1 MSIFLDLIQSLLIRG
16 SMVAVALTLTVTM
29 NNALYQ
35 KSQLNFAKGQVE
47 TVGDA
52 IHDDLVQANYNNTA
66 GHVFCFAYAQDFR
79 FHGDIDNDGVTDKV
93 RYYGVYDGG
102 TGYWSLYRT
111 LNDGVPLLMGKSFSS
126 ITFQYYDAK
135 GKITATADSIKAVRV
150 NLVENVVGATE
161 GFTQVVK
168 NFKIYPSNL

>member
-1 MSIFLDLIQSLLIRG
+1 
-16 SMVAVALTLTVTM
+16 MVAVALTLTVTM

-52 IHDDLVQANYNNTA
+52 IYADLVQANYNNSH
-66 GHVFCFAYAQDFR
+66 GGVFSNAYDQDIQFY
-79 FHGDIDNDGVTDKV
+79 GDIDNNGVTDQV

-111 LNDGVPLLMGKSFSS
+111 LNGGVPLLMGKRFSS
-126 ITFQYYDAK
+126 LTFQYYDAK
-135 GKITATADSIKAVRV
+135 GKITADLNRIKAVRV
-150 NLVENVVGATE
+150 NLVENVEGATE

>member
-1 MSIFLDLIQSLLIRG
+1 
-16 SMVAVALTLTVTM
+16 MVAVALTLTVTM
-29 NNALYQ
+29 NNAVFQ
-35 KSQLNFAKGQVE
+35 KAQLNFAKGQVE

-52 IHDDLVQANYNNTA
+52 MYADLIQANYNNTA
-66 GHVFCFAYAQDFR
+66 GHVFCYAYAQDFR
-79 FHGDIDNDGVTDKV
+79 FHGDIDNDGYTDMV

-111 LNDGVPLLMGKSFSS
+111 LNSGTPLLMGKRFTS

-135 GKITATADSIKAVRV
+135 GKIVTDPNQIKAVRV
-150 NLVENVVGATE
+150 NLVENVEGATE

>member
-1 MSIFLDLIQSLLIRG
+1 MSIFLDLIQSLFIRG

-52 IHDDLVQANYNNTA
+52 IYGDLVQANYNNSH
-66 GHVFCFAYAQDFR
+66 GDVFSNAYDQDIQFY
-79 FHGDIDNDGVTDKV
+79 GDIDNNGVTDQV

-111 LNDGVPLLMGKSFSS
+111 LNGGVPLLMGKRFSS
-126 ITFQYYDAK
+126 LTFQYYDAK
-135 GKITATADSIKAVRV
+135 GKITADLNRIKAVRV
-150 NLVENVVGATE
+150 NLVENVEGATE